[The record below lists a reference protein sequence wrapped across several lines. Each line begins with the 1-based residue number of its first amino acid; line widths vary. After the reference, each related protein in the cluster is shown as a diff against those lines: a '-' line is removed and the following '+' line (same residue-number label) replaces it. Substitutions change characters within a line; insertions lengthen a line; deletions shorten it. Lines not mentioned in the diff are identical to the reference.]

1 MKNLSGTFLSLIIC
15 VLTVPTALFFP
26 VLQIEAT
33 KSRTVYRFVKKY
45 VVDQNS
51 ANKCNSEVVW
61 TCAIYIA
68 ISIVIAILFYFFR
81 FKIKSIIIQ
90 KMGILFFGVFLLLQ
104 FYVLQI
110 PYYIF
115 QIGTLYN
122 CESDGQTGMAVMVS
136 SPLVSITLILFGIG
150 YDIVKKTHYK
160 KVVLRNWS
168 FSKI

>member
-1 MKNLSGTFLSLIIC
+1 
-15 VLTVPTALFFP
+15 
-26 VLQIEAT
+26 
-33 KSRTVYRFVKKY
+33 
-45 VVDQNS
+45 
-51 ANKCNSEVVW
+51 
-61 TCAIYIA
+61 
-68 ISIVIAILFYFFR
+68 
-81 FKIKSIIIQ
+81 
-90 KMGILFFGVFLLLQ
+90 MGILFFGVFLLLQ